1 MLINYCIRFLVLEL
15 CASSLDRHF
24 LPVGDVDKY
33 RGPLPESELQ
43 MLYEIASGLA
53 YIHAPIHGRDKT
65 GLQHRDIKS
74 QNILFS
80 VGSNPVRMKVAD
92 FGCAKATT
100 QTGSASWSFNHGG
113 GPEDWRSPEMI
124 HWERED
130 QRARAEGVPRPPRA
144 RLTNKTDVFSAG
156 LVFFAILTNG
166 LHPFGSGQMLTSNI
180 YEGRRV
186 NFDGIIA
193 CHSLLLFRN
202 IFQRIQLIFIIH
214 LYRTP
219 RFKSQ
224 GDHWRDV
231 DQRFKAKTNDG
242 TSQEPP

>member
-1 MLINYCIRFLVLEL
+1 MNFCIRYLVLEL
-15 CASSLDRHF
+15 CAASLDRHF
-24 LPVGDVDKY
+24 LPDGNVDKY
-33 RGPLPESELQ
+33 MGPLPESQLQ

-53 YIHAPIHGRDKT
+53 YIHAPIHGRDQT
-65 GLQHRDIKS
+65 GLQHRDIKP

-80 VGSNPVRMKVAD
+80 LGTDPVRMKVAD
-92 FGCAKATT
+92 FGCVKAAT

-124 HWERED
+124 NWERED
-130 QRARAEGVPRPPRA
+130 QKARAEGKPGPPRA

-180 YEGRRV
+180 HEGRRV
-186 NFDGIIA
+186 NFNGNIT
-193 CHSLLLFRN
+193 CHPLLLFKN
-202 IFQRIQLIFIIH
+202 LFQRIQLLNWSIH
-214 LYRTP
+214 RTS

-224 GDHWRDV
+224 GDHWRDAGPTS
-231 DQRFKAKTNDG
+231 KSKTNNG
-242 TSQEPP
+242 TNPEPT